1 MRHHHKVQRSTLGI
15 HIINFYRKTINK
27 NNPTIMSYFQANKNE
42 WHHKTIWKGSIYKFN
57 CTKLL
62 ELTRSYWRVVYASKK
77 LKGWWK
83 QATFQR
89 KKVIWFKE
97 WWRAFT
103 MFHQRMSKHFAPKV
117 SLHINQVS
125 VTCTLTDQISWEQ
138 SIRLEY
144 DFICNLTNLTHE
156 PYLFL

>member
-27 NNPTIMSYFQANKNE
+27 NTPTIMSYFQANKNE

-83 QATFQR
+83 QATFQG
-89 KKVIWFKE
+89 KNVIWLKK

-103 MFHQRMSKHFAPKV
+103 MFHQSVKTLCSKSVSPHKPSISHMHFNWPHFMRTK
-117 SLHINQVS
+117 
-125 VTCTLTDQISWEQ
+125 
-138 SIRLEY
+138 Y
-144 DFICNLTNLTHE
+144 
-156 PYLFL
+156 